1 VLLALFWPELST
13 ERARGALRQ
22 LLFQL
27 RRALGPRAL
36 HADRE
41 TIFLAHD
48 ALSSDVQVFERRLAA
63 GDRAGAMD
71 VYCGP
76 LLEGFF
82 VDGVS
87 AALEEWI
94 ETERRRLNG
103 KAFLAA
109 RELAD
114 EAERSGNGIAAAQW
128 ARAAVALA
136 PDNEIAVRRFIEILD
151 AFGDRSGALRVAED
165 FARRI
170 SAEFE
175 ATPSAETQALIAAVR
190 ARGPLPERTTTDAVP
205 KVDRATAA
213 IPVGPVAQSPPAVRE
228 AKPRRVL
235 LAVFALFIA
244 AVGGAALLITRSG
257 RGATVDTGDTSAM
270 SPPITISSPVA
281 RGLYAEGLRRYN
293 SIDMRES
300 ARLFGA
306 ALAEDSSCAMC
317 AYYAA
322 QADASFDEPSSARMF
337 QLAMRLS
344 DRVSEAER
352 LFIHFQWADITNSVS
367 RSAAAESLVS
377 RYPNWAEAQTAAA
390 QAAKMSGNW
399 LAAADHIRRV
409 LASAPP
415 RDSTSGAR
423 CPLCAAKLELYD
435 TYEAADSL
443 PAALRL
449 AQTWVQA
456 EPHSRR
462 AWLQLSHAL
471 AESGRYDEA
480 RAAIDSST
488 RYAMGTEDDVI
499 EHAQIEIRAGN
510 FAVADRLLTTLSQ
523 TGNANS
529 QNDALWFSSSA
540 CGPRGVFTKR
550 CGSSRVRC
558 DAPRRRPRRALA
570 TTSLRKARCCS
581 SLASIVARR
590 LRSRA

>member
-1 VLLALFWPELST
+1 
-13 ERARGALRQ
+13 
-22 LLFQL
+22 
-27 RRALGPRAL
+27 
-36 HADRE
+36 
-41 TIFLAHD
+41 
-48 ALSSDVQVFERRLAA
+48 
-63 GDRAGAMD
+63 
-71 VYCGP
+71 
-76 LLEGFF
+76 
-82 VDGVS
+82 
-87 AALEEWI
+87 
-94 ETERRRLNG
+94 
-103 KAFLAA
+103 
-109 RELAD
+109 
-114 EAERSGNGIAAAQW
+114 
-128 ARAAVALA
+128 
-136 PDNEIAVRRFIEILD
+136 
-151 AFGDRSGALRVAED
+151 
-165 FARRI
+165 
-170 SAEFE
+170 
-175 ATPSAETQALIAAVR
+175 
-190 ARGPLPERTTTDAVP
+190 
-205 KVDRATAA
+205 
-213 IPVGPVAQSPPAVRE
+213 
-228 AKPRRVL
+228 
-235 LAVFALFIA
+235 
-244 AVGGAALLITRSG
+244 
-257 RGATVDTGDTSAM
+257 
-270 SPPITISSPVA
+270 
-281 RGLYAEGLRRYN
+281 GLRRYN

-322 QADASFDEPSSARMF
+322 QADASFDEPAGARMF

-352 LFIHFQWADITNSVS
+352 LFIHFQWADVTNSVS

-456 EPHSRR
+456 EPRSRR

-523 TGNANS
+523 
-529 QNDALWFSSSA
+529 
-540 CGPRGVFTKR
+540 
-550 CGSSRVRC
+550 
-558 DAPRRRPRRALA
+558 
-570 TTSLRKARCCS
+570 
-581 SLASIVARR
+581 
-590 LRSRA
+590 